1 MCSLLTVHD
10 SNTTSFNAAKLWDL
24 KSFLDRCYTDF
35 CYEMTGIKLLYDIL
49 VGRDYQRCCEVKQIS
64 NDVVQL
70 TGSAESHLMILEQLD
85 HCDGL
90 KYEIDMPRD
99 QIVPK
104 FVDDYML
111 RFMIEKG
118 TSMIMDRSKLK
129 ICYKRLN

>member
-1 MCSLLTVHD
+1 
-10 SNTTSFNAAKLWDL
+10 
-24 KSFLDRCYTDF
+24 
-35 CYEMTGIKLLYDIL
+35 
-49 VGRDYQRCCEVKQIS
+49 
-64 NDVVQL
+64 
-70 TGSAESHLMILEQLD
+70 MILEQLD

-129 ICYKRLN
+129 ICYKRLS